1 VRAPSSFRCAD
12 ARPRRRS
19 IQLALP
25 SCAGRA
31 ARGQCHDCVRQKS
44 VTRVGCPRTGYVI
57 EKASTHILEST
68 LAHQRN
74 AIRLE
79 WLSGARISA
88 RARTCT
94 EPYIAPG

>member
-1 VRAPSSFRCAD
+1 MRAPSSFRCAD

-44 VTRVGCPRTGYVI
+44 VTRVGCPRTGCVI
-57 EKASTHILEST
+57 EKASTHILE

-88 RARTCT
+88 RAHTCT